1 MMKCFNTRFHV
12 SLLLLF
18 KGYKFMR
25 EAYLK
30 LGQNEPIDQTD
41 FANHLIGE
49 YPAIDSNNVALWGW
63 VSGTETYFE
72 NLKKDFSVN

>member
-1 MMKCFNTRFHV
+1 MFASFCF
-12 SLLLLF
+12 LI
-18 KGYKFMR
+18 GYKFMR

-41 FANHLIGE
+41 FANYLIGE
-49 YPAIDSNNVALWGW
+49 YPAIDSSNVALWGW
-63 VSGTETYFE
+63 VSETETYFE